1 MRPRSLLPLS
11 VSFHFALSLSL
22 APVLYFALFLWVF
35 RTRRNRSLW
44 LVLLSE
50 NRRLSS
56 FAAAETVG
64 EGLSFADLHLELVCS
79 VAMLLSLSFSSLYF
93 YTLFSDVC
101 FFVTLLTSPYI
112 VPPISFFLGTF
123 NIATQI
129 ALTRLRPVRSCICFV
144 LALINSLL
152 RFIARKSTLAV

>member
-79 VAMLLSLSFSSLYF
+79 VAMLLSLSLSLHCTF
-93 YTLFSDVC
+93 TR
-101 FFVTLLTSPYI
+101 FFQ
-112 VPPISFFLGTF
+112 TF
-123 NIATQI
+123 
-129 ALTRLRPVRSCICFV
+129 VF
-144 LALINSLL
+144 SLL
-152 RFIARKSTLAV
+152 CLPPRISSRLSLSFSVLLISPRRSLWLACAPSALVFVSFSLW